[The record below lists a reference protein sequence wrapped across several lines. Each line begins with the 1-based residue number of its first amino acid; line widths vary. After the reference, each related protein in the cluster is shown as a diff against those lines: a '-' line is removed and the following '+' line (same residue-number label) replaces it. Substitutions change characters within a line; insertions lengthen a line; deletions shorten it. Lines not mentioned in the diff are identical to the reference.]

1 MLCIFSLQLQAFQ
14 TVAMFPL
21 PGEGMDVMD
30 AMGMDKPI
38 TMYKYH
44 VYFTPQSGS

>member
-14 TVAMFPL
+14 TEAMFPL

-38 TMYKYH
+38 TVYKYR
-44 VYFTPQSGS
+44 VYFTRQSGS